1 MSEEA
6 FGRRVTRLGALADP
20 VRRALYRFVVT
31 QPGAVSRDQA
41 AGGVDVPLHTAK
53 HHLDRLVDEG
63 LLVTEFRRLT
73 GRSGP
78 GAGRPAKLYRR
89 SRREVAVSLPS
100 RRYDLAGQVLAD
112 AVERALE
119 GRPILDAVA
128 EAAESAARVAV
139 DAATV
144 AAPEDAKKAAPA
156 TDLDRLVGVLEPFGY
171 EPRVEDGLRLTNC
184 PFDRLATDHEDLV
197 CGMNR
202 SFVDGVVATL
212 GCTGLRTASGVPG
225 EGCCVRVVDADVD
238 ASADAADVGVDAGS
252 DAGVDAGP
260 VAEPS

>member
-1 MSEEA
+1 VSEEA

-53 HHLDRLVDEG
+53 HHLDKLVDEG

-112 AVERALE
+112 AVERALG
-119 GRPILDAVA
+119 GRPMAEAVA
-128 EAAESAARVAV
+128 DAAANAARIAV
-139 DAATV
+139 DAATA
-144 AAPEDAKKAAPA
+144 AAPEGANKAAPA
-156 TDLDRLVGVLEPFGY
+156 TDLERVAEVLEPFGY
-171 EPRVEDGLRLTNC
+171 EPRVEAGLRLTNC
-184 PFDRLATDHEDLV
+184 PFGRLASDHEGLV

-202 SFVDGVVATL
+202 TFVDGVLTTL
-212 GCTGLRTASGVPG
+212 GCAGLSAVEDDAA
-225 EGCCVRVVDADVD
+225 EGCCVRVVADVP
-238 ASADAADVGVDAGS
+238 ADVVADVTADVTDA
-252 DAGVDAGP
+252 
-260 VAEPS
+260 